1 MAYDEAGT
9 VMKRILK
16 VVLWTVCVYAGLMLA
31 SGLAVK
37 AMLSGSRI
45 QQLFSTLN
53 QRVPATISAR
63 GGTFDLQ
70 QWFLLRPVV
79 TLDGLAIANPP

>member
-1 MAYDEAGT
+1 
-9 VMKRILK
+9 MKLILK
-16 VVLWTVCVYAGLMLA
+16 VVLWTVCAYLGPMLA
-31 SGLAVK
+31 TGFGIK

-70 QWFLLRPVV
+70 QWFLFRPGV